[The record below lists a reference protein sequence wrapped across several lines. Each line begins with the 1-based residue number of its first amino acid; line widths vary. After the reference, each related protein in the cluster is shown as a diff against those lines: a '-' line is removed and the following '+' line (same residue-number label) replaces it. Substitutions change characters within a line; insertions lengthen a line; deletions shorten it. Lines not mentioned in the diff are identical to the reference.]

1 MKALA
6 FFLVW
11 LVAACSQATWTR
23 PDTTRAQFD
32 RDAEAC
38 KAQANSASSGQLVRP
53 ADRSKIH
60 NRVLIS
66 CMRERGY
73 ERQEE
78 REAAGKPG

>member
-1 MKALA
+1 MT
-6 FFLVW
+6 
-11 LVAACSQATWTR
+11 Q
-23 PDTTRAQFD
+23 AQFD

-38 KAQANSASSGQLVRP
+38 KAQAVSASSGPLARP

-60 NRVLIS
+60 NRVLLA

-78 REAAGKPG
+78 HEQSGRIG